1 MQWSRSVVSDSLQP
15 PGLQPARLLCPWDSP
30 GKNTGVGFH
39 FLPYCTW
46 TTIITAFRWT
56 SVTAQF
62 YLESKGKYILEAWGH
77 ADPKD
82 VREERERDPWPF
94 GSSLY
99 VFSSSSWTCPMWI
112 GLAQSAVFSTW
123 GPHSSPRTFLCSIF
137 VGFSLPYL
145 LATTILDSFLLFCL
159 PNGLNFISFI
169 TSIYLE

>member
-1 MQWSRSVVSDSLQP
+1 MKSLSRVRLFATP
-15 PGLQPARLLCPWDSP
+15 WTAARRLLCPWDSP

-82 VREERERDPWPF
+82 VREERERPLALWLLFVCFFLLLLDLPYVNWASPKCCF
-94 GSSLY
+94 FYLRSSLQSSDLPLFY
-99 VFSSSSWTCPMWI
+99 FCGLFSSLS
-112 GLAQSAVFSTW
+112 FSHH
-123 GPHSSPRTFLCSIF
+123 HSRLLSPI
-137 VGFSLPYL
+137 LP
-145 LATTILDSFLLFCL
+145 T
-159 PNGLNFISFI
+159 
-169 TSIYLE
+169 